1 MVLTTLLTVG
11 YALLVAM
18 GGALFFL
25 LLKMREPKEE
35 VRDWFG
41 PLEELSIRQ
50 EALETRWKRHL
61 EELDDRVEA
70 GNTAWRRIR
79 STEAARLRREER
91 DEEPEPEPVEDH
103 QQVLGLDAGGGDPRG
118 LSYMPEGLAGAVEP
132 PWRAVAKQLA
142 RAIAE
147 GGGN

>member
-1 MVLTTLLTVG
+1 MLLTI
-11 YALLVAM
+11 LLVAAIALLCAV
-18 GGALFFL
+18 GGVFVL
-25 LLKMREPKEE
+25 LVFKLQDEKEPI
-35 VRDWFG
+35 RDWFG

-79 STEAARLRREER
+79 STEAARIRREER
-91 DEEPEPEPVEDH
+91 SEELEGEPVDDAQTLLE
-103 QQVLGLDAGGGDPRG
+103 LDAGGSDPRG
-118 LSYMPEGLAGAVEP
+118 LSYMPRPVGDSVEES
-132 PWRAVAKQLA
+132 WRTVAKQLA
-142 RAIAE
+142 QQIAQ

>member
-1 MVLTTLLTVG
+1 MLLTTLTVLG
-11 YALLVAM
+11 AALLWVVV
-18 GGALFFL
+18 GFFALWL
-25 LLKMREPKEE
+25 MEKRDTKEKP
-35 VRDWFG
+35 RDWFA

-79 STEAARLRREER
+79 STEAARLRRQER
-91 DEEPEPEPVEDH
+91 DDEPEPEPVEDH
-103 QQVLGLDAGGGDPRG
+103 QTVLGLDGAGSDPRG
-118 LSYMPEGLAGAVEP
+118 MSYVPEGLAGSVEP
-132 PWRAVAKQLA
+132 PWRSVARELA
-142 RAIAE
+142 RSIAE